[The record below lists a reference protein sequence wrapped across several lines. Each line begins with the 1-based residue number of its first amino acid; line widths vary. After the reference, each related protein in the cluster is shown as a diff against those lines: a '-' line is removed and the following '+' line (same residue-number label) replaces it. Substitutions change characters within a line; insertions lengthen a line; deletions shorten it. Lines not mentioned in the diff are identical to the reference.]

1 MSSFEKL
8 SIQGVRSFGSNAE
21 DLQSITFSSP
31 VTLILGENGCGKT
44 TVIECLKYALT
55 GECPPG
61 SDRGRSFV
69 HDPKIFGLGE
79 SLAQIKM
86 QVRDKRGAQVSI
98 SRAMKVSNK
107 RGKATFE
114 TLDSTINFLT
124 GAGQSKRENQD
135 SLSGRTQDIDLA
147 ISDFMGV
154 SKAIINNVLLCHQE
168 DSSWPLDEAK
178 KLKEKFDAIFGITE
192 YNKALD
198 KIIKMRKESMDEL
211 KVMEANMK
219 HVAYLK
225 QEMEVRTLA
234 LQRAQQKC
242 DSIKAQC
249 SECEEEMKPIEA
261 RLLEI
266 RNIEFEIG
274 KYQAQKVEMETKHK
288 NCKEQISTL
297 TRKIKTPFNGSMAE
311 LDIKINSFDQRMRE
325 MQEQRTETEQELSQL
340 KKSSVSGQEKLGM
353 QDKKRCLAKQRHQS
367 EQACRAQL
375 LKRVKDFCRELQIPI
390 DGDLMEQPGKL
401 LEVLQDIESVIM
413 SKHCEITEIGERND
427 KADKERQAKIDEMRI
442 ELTKSEQGVTEKE
455 KQCEVNKRESEKLEV
470 DIQKIEASMHELKKL
485 EKKIAEANEL
495 YEKTIKNVD
504 QQAMRAEIDGK
515 KTSIAEKQA
524 RFKKLDEQLTF
535 LGSMAKLVAEISLK
549 QKDLEKKNQEV
560 HRVRSRHADNFGK
573 FFKDPITINYRRSM
587 QGAYDK
593 LRREIQD
600 LNEQANAQK
609 LKEQSYEIKRKNLID
624 DIARMEKELKES
636 EELVFQKC
644 RSTPYDELVE
654 RSKTAIS
661 KLQFDHGALKSAE
674 ALYKKYI
681 QKIEEEPCCP
691 LCHHNMSGDEAC
703 DLTTE
708 LTDEIQKLPE
718 NITRAE
724 KALKAEQLKYDNL
737 LQIKPNI
744 LKIKDLKASL
754 PQKKEELKK
763 VEELLGESV
772 SEYETLLALIGEPTH
787 NMELA
792 NSMMGDMTLL
802 DEALKDSVRLTK
814 DLDLQKAKLPA
825 SYDASVSMD
834 ALQAE
839 KSQVSRE
846 LDTERK
852 ELEITQNTFQQHMDA
867 LNRLR
872 EMKNSLKDRQI
883 VLQEGVQSLP
893 QLKERLEKLTNFL
906 ITVTTEISDLRAKIL
921 PLKQNLRAAVEEK
934 DRLKE
939 KERAHLAQLNSKFNS
954 YKSSDQDIQRL
965 NKEAEEYAKLDLQNE
980 IQKLEDTIKTTR
992 DELKKLKISIIY
1004 RVYFQE
1010 SQITLKTDQLE
1021 AIKTECLNQQTVE
1034 RDLKDNRELKQL
1046 QEKESQLSESCQSLN
1061 KQLGNLDFRS
1071 VSKEKVE
1078 LTKRRDT
1085 ATVRKGELLGQLGEI
1100 NSQVGKLQREIDE
1113 PKFKESLKNY
1123 RKANFELMVT
1133 RRSIEDLGQHRLA
1146 LEWALIQFHAE
1157 KMEKIN
1163 RLIREY
1169 WRMIYRGNDIDYIQV
1184 KTEDGNTDA
1193 SADRRKTY
1201 NYRVVQ
1207 SKNNTEIEMRG
1218 RCSAGQRVLA
1228 SLIIRMALAET
1239 FSSNCGVLALD
1250 EPTTNLDRVN
1260 ITSLCDAL
1268 NCIVEE
1274 RQSQSNFMLII
1285 ITHDEN
1291 FISSLGK
1298 ITSYHRV
1305 FRNDDCKSVIRKV
1318 QVG

>member
-1 MSSFEKL
+1 MSSIDKL

-61 SDRGRSFV
+61 SDRGKSFV
-69 HDPKIFGLGE
+69 HDPKIFGLNE

-98 SRAMKVSNK
+98 CRTMKVSNK
-107 RGKATFE
+107 RNKVSFE
-114 TLDSTINFLT
+114 TMDSTINFLT
-124 GAGQSKRENQD
+124 GAGQTKRENQD
-135 SLSGRTQDIDLA
+135 SLSGRTADIDVA

-154 SKAIINNVLLCHQE
+154 SKAIINNVLFCHQE

-198 KIIKMRKESMDEL
+198 KIIKLRKEAMEEL
-211 KVMEANMK
+211 KVMDANMK

-225 QEMEVRTLA
+225 EEMEVKTLN
-234 LQRAQQKC
+234 LQKAQQKY
-242 DSIKAQC
+242 DTIKAQVT
-249 SECEEEMKPIEA
+249 ECEEEMKPIDA
-261 RLLEI
+261 RLVEI
-266 RNIEFEIG
+266 RNVEFEIG
-274 KYQAQKVEMETKHK
+274 KYQAQKVEMDTKHK

-297 TRKIKTPFNGSMAE
+297 TRKIKSPFKGSLAE
-311 LDIKINSFDQRMRE
+311 LEQEINNFDQRMSE
-325 MQEQRTETEQELSQL
+325 MQQQRTEAERDLSQL
-340 KKSSVSGQEKLGM
+340 KKTSASEQEKLST
-353 QDKKRCLAKQRHQS
+353 QDKKHCLAKQRHQS
-367 EQACRAQL
+367 EKNCRSQL
-375 LKRVKDFCRELQIPI
+375 LKRVKDFCLALQIPI
-390 DGDLMEQPGKL
+390 GGDLAEEPEKL
-401 LEVLQDIESVIM
+401 EEVLQEIEATILG
-413 SKHCEITEIGERND
+413 KHCEITEIVEQND
-427 KADKERQAKIDEMRI
+427 KADRGRQAKIDELRI
-442 ELTKSEQGVTEKE
+442 ELTKSEQSVTAQE
-455 KQCEVNKRESEKLEV
+455 KQKETSKRESETLAV
-470 DIQKIEASMHELKKL
+470 DIKKIETSMQELKKL
-485 EKKIAEANEL
+485 EKEIADVNEL
-495 YEKTIKNVD
+495 YESATKGLD
-504 QQAMRAEIDGK
+504 QQAMKEVIASK
-515 KTSIAEKQA
+515 KSSIAEKQTL
-524 RFKKLDEQLTF
+524 FKKLDEQLTF

-549 QKDLEKKNQEV
+549 QKELEKKNQEV

-573 FFKDPITINYRRSM
+573 FFKEPINSNYRRSV

-593 LRREIQD
+593 LRREIQE
-600 LNEQANAQK
+600 LNEKANSQK
-609 LKEQSYEIKRKNLID
+609 LKEQSYEIKRKNLIGE
-624 DIARMEKELKES
+624 ISRMEKELKES
-636 EELVFQKC
+636 EELIFQKC
-644 RSTPYDELVE
+644 RSTPYDDLLE

-661 KLQFDHGALKSAE
+661 KLQFEHGALKSSE
-674 ALYKKYI
+674 TLYKKYI
-681 QKIEEEPCCP
+681 QKIDEEPCCP

-703 DLTTE
+703 DLTSE
-708 LTDEIQKLPE
+708 LTDEIQKLPD
-718 NITRAE
+718 NISRAE
-724 KALKAEQLKYDNL
+724 KALKAEQIKYENL
-737 LQIKPNI
+737 LQIRPNI
-744 LKIKDLKASL
+744 LRVKELKETL

-772 SEYETLLALIGEPTH
+772 SEYETLLALIGEPTQ

-802 DEALKDSVRLTK
+802 DEALKDSLRLTK
-814 DLDLQKAKLPA
+814 DLDQQKAKLPA
-825 SYDASVSMD
+825 SYDSSVSMD

-839 KSQVSRE
+839 KSQVSKE
-846 LDTERK
+846 LDAERK
-852 ELEITQNTFQQHMDA
+852 ELDSTQNTFQQQMDA

-872 EMKNSLKDRQI
+872 EKKNSLKDRQI
-883 VLQEGVQSLP
+883 HLQEGLQSLP
-893 QLKERLEKLTNFL
+893 QLKERFEKLKTFL
-906 ITVTTEISDLRAKIL
+906 TTVTIEISELKAKIQ
-921 PLKQNLRAAVEEK
+921 PLKENLRKAIDEK
-934 DRLKE
+934 ERLKE
-939 KERAHLAQLNSKFNS
+939 SERAKVAQLNSKYNS
-954 YKSSDQDIQRL
+954 YKSTDQDIQRL
-965 NKEAEEYAKLDLQNE
+965 NKEAQDYAKLNLQNE
-980 IQKLEDTIKTTR
+980 IKKLDEVITATKDQLRKLEI
-992 DELKKLKISIIY
+992 EIS
-1004 RVYFQE
+1004 
-1010 SQITLKTDQLE
+1010 LKTDELE
-1021 AIKTECLNQQTVE
+1021 TIKTECLNQQTVE

-1046 QEKESQLSESCQSLN
+1046 QDKESKLRESCQALD
-1061 KQLGNLDFRS
+1061 KQLGNLDFHS
-1071 VSKEKVE
+1071 LSKEKVD
-1078 LTKRRDT
+1078 LNKRYDNARD
-1085 ATVRKGELLGQLGEI
+1085 RKGKLLGQQGEI
-1100 NSQVGKLQREIDE
+1100 NNQVDKLKKEIDE
-1113 PKFKESLKNY
+1113 PKFKNSLKNF
-1123 RKANFELMVT
+1123 RKANYELMVT
-1133 RRSIEDLGQHRLA
+1133 RLSIEDLGQHRLA

-1184 KTEDGNTDA
+1184 KTDEVSTDA

-1207 SKNNTEIEMRG
+1207 SKNNSEIEMRG

-1228 SLIIRMALAET
+1228 CLIIRLALAET

-1250 EPTTNLDRVN
+1250 EPTTNLDRAN

-1305 FRNDDCKSVIRKV
+1305 FRNDECKSVIRKV

>member
-1 MSSFEKL
+1 MSSFDKL

-69 HDPKIFGLGE
+69 HDPKIFGLSE
-79 SLAQIKM
+79 ALAQIKM

-98 SRAMKVSNK
+98 CRTMKVSNK

-135 SLSGRTQDIDLA
+135 SLSGRTVDIDLA

-198 KIIKMRKESMDEL
+198 KIIKLRKEAMDEL

-242 DSIKAQC
+242 DSIKVQC

-266 RNIEFEIG
+266 RNTEFQIG

-297 TRKIKTPFNGSMAE
+297 IKKIKTPFIGSMAE
-311 LDIKINSFDQRMRE
+311 LDIKIDNFDQRKRE
-325 MQEQRTETEQELSQL
+325 MWEQRTETEQELSKL
-340 KKSSVSGQEKLGM
+340 KKYSANGQEKLGVH
-353 QDKKRCLAKQRHQS
+353 DKKLCLTKERHQS
-367 EQACRAQL
+367 EQACRTQL

-390 DGDLMEQPGKL
+390 DGELTEQPEKL
-401 LEVLQDIESVIM
+401 VDVLQDIEAAIL
-413 SKHCEITEIGERND
+413 SKHCEITEIVERND
-427 KADKERQAKIDEMRI
+427 KADQERQAKIDELRI
-442 ELTKSEQGVTEKE
+442 DLTKSEQGVTDKE
-455 KQCEVNKRESEKLEV
+455 KQREVNRRESEKLEV
-470 DIQKIEASMHELKKL
+470 DIQKIEASMQELKVL

-495 YEKTIKNVD
+495 YENKMKSLD
-504 QQAMRAEIDGK
+504 QQARRQSIEDK
-515 KTSIAEKQA
+515 KTSIAKKQTQ
-524 RFKKLDEQLTF
+524 FKKLDEQLTF

-573 FFKDPITINYRRSM
+573 FFKDPISSNYRRSM
-587 QGAYDK
+587 QGAYDR
-593 LRREIQD
+593 LRREIED
-600 LNEQANAQK
+600 LNKQANEQK

-624 DIARMEKELKES
+624 DIARMEKELKKS
-636 EELVFQKC
+636 EELVYQKC
-644 RSTPYDELVE
+644 HSTPYDDLVE
-654 RSKTAIS
+654 RSKTTIS
-661 KLQFDHGALKSAE
+661 KLQFDHGALKSSE

-681 QKIEEEPCCP
+681 QKIEEEPSCP

-708 LTDEIQKLPE
+708 LTDKIQNLPE
-718 NITRAE
+718 NIIRAE

-737 LQIKPNI
+737 LQIKPDI
-744 LKIKDLKASL
+744 LKIKDLKAML

-825 SYDASVSMD
+825 SYDDSVSMD

-839 KSQVSRE
+839 KSQVLKD

-852 ELEITQNTFQQHMDA
+852 DLEVMQNTLQQDMDA

-872 EMKNSLKDRQI
+872 EIRNGRKDRQI

-893 QLKERLEKLTNFL
+893 QLKERFENVTNFL
-906 ITVTTEISDLRAKIL
+906 DTVATEINDLKAKIL

-934 DRLKE
+934 DRV
-939 KERAHLAQLNSKFNS
+939 KERERAQLAQLNSKYNS
-954 YKSSDQDIQRL
+954 YKSTDQDIQRL
-965 NKEAEEYAKLDLQNE
+965 NKEAQAYAKLDLPNE
-980 IQKLEDTIKTTR
+980 IQKLEDTIKAAKE
-992 DELKKLKISIIY
+992 ELKKLAS
-1004 RVYFQE
+1004 E
-1010 SQITLKTDQLE
+1010 SQITSKGDQLE
-1021 AIKTECLNQQTVE
+1021 TIKTECLNQQTVE

-1046 QEKESQLSESCQSLN
+1046 QENESQLSEKCQSLN
-1061 KQLGNLDFRS
+1061 KQLGNLDFHS
-1071 VSKEKVE
+1071 VNKEKVE
-1078 LTKRRDT
+1078 LTKRRDMT
-1085 ATVRKGELLGQLGEI
+1085 TVRKGELLGQLGEI

-1113 PKFKESLKNY
+1113 PRFKESLKNY
-1123 RKANFELMVT
+1123 RKANFELLVT

-1207 SKNNTEIEMRG
+1207 SKNNSEIEMRG

-1250 EPTTNLDRVN
+1250 EPTTNLDRAN
-1260 ITSLCDAL
+1260 IASLCDAL

-1298 ITSYHRV
+1298 ITNYHRV

>member
-1 MSSFEKL
+1 MSSIDKL

-21 DLQSITFSSP
+21 DLQSITFTSP

-44 TVIECLKYALT
+44 TIIECLKYALT

-61 SDRGRSFV
+61 SDRGKSFV
-69 HDPKIFGLGE
+69 HDPKIFGLNE
-79 SLAQIKM
+79 CLAQIKM

-98 SRAMKVSNK
+98 CRTMKVSNK
-107 RGKATFE
+107 RNKVSFE
-114 TLDSTINFLT
+114 TMDSTINFLT
-124 GAGQSKRENQD
+124 GAGQSKRDNQD
-135 SLSGRTQDIDLA
+135 SLSGRTVDIDVA

-154 SKAIINNVLLCHQE
+154 SKAIINNVLFCHQE

-198 KIIKMRKESMDEL
+198 KIIKMRKAAVDEL
-211 KVMEANMK
+211 KVMDANMK
-219 HVAYLK
+219 HVKYLK
-225 QEMEVRTLA
+225 EEMEAKTLN
-234 LQRAQQKC
+234 LQKAQQKC
-242 DSIKAQC
+242 DGINAQC
-249 SECEEEMKPIEA
+249 KECDEEMKPIDA
-261 RLLEI
+261 RLVEI
-266 RNIEFEIG
+266 RNVEFEVG
-274 KYQAQKVEMETKHK
+274 KYQAQKVEMDTKHK
-288 NCKEQISTL
+288 NCKDQISNITW
-297 TRKIKTPFNGSMAE
+297 KIKNLFNGSLDE
-311 LDIKINSFDQRMRE
+311 LEIEINNFDQRMLE
-325 MQEQRTETEQELSQL
+325 MKQQRSEAEQGLTQL
-340 KKSSVSGQEKLGM
+340 KKASATEQEKLGT
-353 QDKKRCLAKQRHQS
+353 QDKRLCLAKQRHQS
-367 EQACRAQL
+367 EQACKTQL

-390 DGDLMEQPGKL
+390 DDDLAEKTEKL
-401 LEVLQDIESVIM
+401 AKVLQDIEDMIM
-413 SKHCEITEIGERND
+413 SKHCEIAEIVEQND
-427 KADKERQAKIDEMRI
+427 KADRGRQAKIDQLRI
-442 ELTKSEQGVTEKE
+442 ELTKSEQSVAAQE
-455 KQCEVNKRESEKLEV
+455 KQREASQRESESLGVEIK
-470 DIQKIEASMHELKKL
+470 KIETSMLELKKL
-485 EKKIAEANEL
+485 EKEIADVNEL
-495 YEKTIKNVD
+495 YENATKDLD
-504 QQAMRAEIDGK
+504 QQAIKEAIASK
-515 KTSIAEKQA
+515 KSSIAEKQKL
-524 RFKKLDEQLTF
+524 FKKLDEQLTF

-549 QKDLEKKNQEV
+549 QKELEKKNQEV
-560 HRVRSRHADNFGK
+560 HRLRSRHADNFAK
-573 FFKDPITINYRRSM
+573 FFEDPINSNYRRSM
-587 QGAYDK
+587 QGAYEK
-593 LRREIQD
+593 LRREIND
-600 LNEQANAQK
+600 LNEKANAQK
-609 LKEQSYEIKRKNLID
+609 LKEQRCEIQRKNLISE
-624 DIARMEKELKES
+624 ISRMEKELKES
-636 EELVFQKC
+636 EELIYQKC
-644 RSTPYDELVE
+644 HSTPYDDLIE

-661 KLQFDHGALKSAE
+661 KLQFDHGALKSSE

-681 QKIEEEPCCP
+681 QKIDEEPCCP

-708 LTDEIQKLPE
+708 LTDEIQKLPD
-718 NITRAE
+718 NISRAE

-744 LKIKDLKASL
+744 QKVKDLNKSL

-763 VEELLGESV
+763 VEDLLGESV
-772 SEYETLLALIGEPTH
+772 SEHETLIALIGEPTH

-814 DLDLQKAKLPA
+814 DLDQQKAKLPA
-825 SYDASVSMD
+825 SYDSSVSMD

-846 LDTERK
+846 LEEERK
-852 ELEITQNTFQQHMDA
+852 ELDLTQNAFQQQMDA

-872 EMKNSLKDRQI
+872 EKKNSLKDRQI
-883 VLQEGVQSLP
+883 RLQEGLQSLP
-893 QLKERLEKLTNFL
+893 QLKERLDKLQKFISTAA
-906 ITVTTEISDLRAKIL
+906 TEISELKAKIQ
-921 PLKQNLRAAVEEK
+921 PLKQNLRTALEEK
-934 DRLKE
+934 ERLKE
-939 KERAHLAQLNSKFNS
+939 IERVKLAQLNNKYNS
-954 YKSSDQDIQRL
+954 YKSTDQDIQRL
-965 NKEAEEYAKLDLQNE
+965 NKEAQDFAKLDLQNE
-980 IQKLEDTIKTTR
+980 IMKLDENIKGTK
-992 DELKKLKISIIY
+992 DKLRKLDIEIS
-1004 RVYFQE
+1004 
-1010 SQITLKTDQLE
+1010 LKTDELE
-1021 AIKTECLNQQTVE
+1021 TVKTECLNQQTVE

-1046 QEKESQLSESCQSLN
+1046 QEKEMKLSESCKTLD
-1061 KQLGNLDFRS
+1061 KKLGNLDFRS

-1078 LTKRRDT
+1078 LTKQLDKAR
-1085 ATVRKGELLGQLGEI
+1085 VRKGELLGQLGEI
-1100 NSQVGKLQREIDE
+1100 NSQVNKLKREIDE
-1113 PKFKESLKNY
+1113 PRFKESLKNF
-1123 RKANFELMVT
+1123 RKANYELMIT
-1133 RRSIEDLGQHRLA
+1133 KMSIEDLGQHRLA

-1184 KTEDGNTDA
+1184 KTDEVSTDA

-1228 SLIIRMALAET
+1228 SLIIRLALAET

-1274 RQSQSNFMLII
+1274 RQTQSNFMLIV

-1298 ITSYHRV
+1298 ITNYHRV
-1305 FRNDDCKSVIRKV
+1305 FRNDECKSVIRKV
-1318 QVG
+1318 RIG

>member
-1 MSSFEKL
+1 MSSIDKL

-61 SDRGRSFV
+61 SDRGKSFV
-69 HDPKIFGLGE
+69 HDPKIFGQNE

-98 SRAMKVSNK
+98 CRTMKVSNK
-107 RGKATFE
+107 RNKVSFE
-114 TLDSTINFLT
+114 TMDSTINFLT

-135 SLSGRTQDIDLA
+135 SLSGRTVDIDVA

-154 SKAIINNVLLCHQE
+154 SKAIINNVLFCHQE

-198 KIIKMRKESMDEL
+198 KIIKLRKEAMEQL
-211 KVMEANMK
+211 KVMDANMK

-225 QEMEVRTLA
+225 EEMEVKTLS
-234 LQRAQQKC
+234 LHKAQQKC
-242 DSIKAQC
+242 DTIKAQC
-249 SECEEEMKPIEA
+249 NDCEEEMKPIEA

-266 RNIEFEIG
+266 RNVEFEVG
-274 KYQAQKVEMETKHK
+274 KYQAQKVEMDTKHK

-297 TRKIKTPFNGSMAE
+297 TRKIKSPFKGSLIE
-311 LDIKINSFDQRMRE
+311 LEQEINNFDQRMTE
-325 MQEQRTETEQELSQL
+325 MQQQRREAEHSLSQL
-340 KKSSVSGQEKLGM
+340 KKSSASEQEKLST
-353 QDKKRCLAKQRHQS
+353 QDRKHCLAKQRYQS
-367 EQACRAQL
+367 EQTCRTEL
-375 LKRVKDFCRELQIPI
+375 LKRVKDFCLDLQIPI
-390 DGDLMEQPGKL
+390 AGDLAEQPGKL
-401 LEVLQDIESVIM
+401 EKVMQDIEEM
-413 SKHCEITEIGERND
+413 LLSKHCEITEIVEQND
-427 KADKERQAKIDEMRI
+427 KADRSRQAKIDGLRI
-442 ELTKSEQGVTEKE
+442 ELTKSEQSVTAQE
-455 KQCEVNKRESEKLEV
+455 KQKEASKRESETLDAEIK
-470 DIQKIEASMHELKKL
+470 KIETSMQELKSL
-485 EKKIAEANEL
+485 EKEIGEVNEL
-495 YEKTIKNVD
+495 YESATKDLD
-504 QQAMRAEIDGK
+504 QQAMKEVISCK
-515 KTSIAEKQA
+515 KASIAEKQTL
-524 RFKKLDEQLTF
+524 FKKLDEQLTF

-549 QKDLEKKNQEV
+549 QKELEKKNQEV

-573 FFKDPITINYRRSM
+573 FFKEPIDSNYRRSM

-593 LRREIQD
+593 LRREIQE
-600 LNEQANAQK
+600 LNEKANSQK
-609 LKEQSYEIKRKNLID
+609 LKEQSHEIKRKNLIGE
-624 DIARMEKELKES
+624 ISRMEKELKES

-644 RSTPYDELVE
+644 RSTPYDDLLE

-681 QKIEEEPCCP
+681 QKIDEEPCCP
-691 LCHHNMSGDEAC
+691 LCHHDMSSDEAC
-703 DLTTE
+703 DLTNE
-708 LTDEIQKLPE
+708 LTDEIQKLPD

-724 KALKAEQLKYDNL
+724 KALKAEQIKYENL

-744 LKIKDLKASL
+744 LKVKDLKESL

-763 VEELLGESV
+763 VEKLLGESV
-772 SEYETLLALIGEPTH
+772 SEYETLLALIGEPTQ

-814 DLDLQKAKLPA
+814 DLDQQKAKLPA
-825 SYDASVSMD
+825 SYDSSISMD

-839 KSQVSRE
+839 KSQVSKE
-846 LDTERK
+846 LDAERK
-852 ELEITQNTFQQHMDA
+852 ELDSTQNTFQQQMDA

-872 EMKNSLKDRQI
+872 EKKNSLKDRQI
-883 VLQEGVQSLP
+883 HLQEGLQSLP
-893 QLKERLEKLTNFL
+893 QLKDRFEKLKTFL
-906 ITVTTEISDLRAKIL
+906 ITIDTEISELKAKIQ
-921 PLKQNLRAAVEEK
+921 PLKQSLRKSIDEK
-934 DRLKE
+934 ERLKE
-939 KERAHLAQLNSKFNS
+939 SERANVAQLNAKYNS
-954 YKSSDQDIQRL
+954 YKSRDQDIQRL
-965 NKEAEEYAKLDLQNE
+965 NKEAQEYGKLNLQNE
-980 IQKLEDTIKTTR
+980 IKKLDEIIKATKDQLRKLEI
-992 DELKKLKISIIY
+992 EIS
-1004 RVYFQE
+1004 
-1010 SQITLKTDQLE
+1010 LKTDELE
-1021 AIKTECLNQQTVE
+1021 TIKTECLNQQTIE

-1046 QEKESQLSESCQSLN
+1046 QDKEAKLIESCQTLD

-1078 LTKRRDT
+1078 LTKQRDK

-1100 NSQVGKLQREIDE
+1100 NNQVNKLKREIDE
-1113 PKFKESLKNY
+1113 PKFKESLKNF
-1123 RKANFELMVT
+1123 RKANYELMVT
-1133 RRSIEDLGQHRLA
+1133 RLSIEDLGQHRLA

-1169 WRMIYRGNDIDYIQV
+1169 WRKIYRGNDIDYIQV
-1184 KTEDGNTDA
+1184 KTDEVSSDA

-1228 SLIIRMALAET
+1228 SLIIRLALAET

-1250 EPTTNLDRVN
+1250 EPTTNLDRIN

-1268 NCIVEE
+1268 NDIVEE

-1305 FRNDDCKSVIRKV
+1305 LRNDECKSVIRKV
-1318 QVG
+1318 QIG

>member
-1 MSSFEKL
+1 MSSFDKL

-69 HDPKIFGLGE
+69 HDPKIFGLSE

-98 SRAMKVSNK
+98 CRTMKVSNK

-124 GAGQSKRENQD
+124 GAGQSKRDNQD
-135 SLSGRTQDIDLA
+135 SLSGRTADIDLA

-198 KIIKMRKESMDEL
+198 KIIKMRKEAMDEL

-225 QEMEVRTLA
+225 QEMEIRTLA
-234 LQRAQQKC
+234 LQKAQQKC

-297 TRKIKTPFNGSMAE
+297 TKKIKTPFIGSMAE
-311 LDIKINSFDQRMRE
+311 LDVKINNFDQRMKE
-325 MQEQRTETEQELSQL
+325 MRDQRTETEQELSQI
-340 KKSSVSGQEKLGM
+340 KKSSAVGQEKLGM
-353 QDKKRCLAKQRHQS
+353 HDKKRCLAKQRHQS

-375 LKRVKDFCRELQIPI
+375 LKRVKEFCRELQIPI
-390 DGDLMEQPGKL
+390 DGELTEQPEKL
-401 LEVLQDIESVIM
+401 LDVLQDIEAVIM

-427 KADKERQAKIDEMRI
+427 KADKDRQAKIDELRI
-442 ELTKSEQGVTEKE
+442 DLTKSEQGVTDKE
-455 KQCEVNKRESEKLEV
+455 NQREVNKRESEKLEV

-495 YEKTIKNVD
+495 YENTIKNVD
-504 QQAMRAEIDGK
+504 QQAMRGAIDDK

-524 RFKKLDEQLTF
+524 QFEKLDKQLTF

-573 FFKDPITINYRRSM
+573 FFKDPISSNYRRSM

-644 RSTPYDELVE
+644 RSTPYDDLVE

-681 QKIEEEPCCP
+681 QKIEEEPSCP

-718 NITRAE
+718 NIVRAE

-744 LKIKDLKASL
+744 LKIKDLKALL

-802 DEALKDSVRLTK
+802 DEALKDSMRLTK

-834 ALQAE
+834 TLQAE
-839 KSQVSRE
+839 KSQVSKDLE
-846 LDTERK
+846 TERK
-852 ELEITQNTFQQHMDA
+852 DLEITQNTFQQHMDA

-883 VLQEGVQSLP
+883 LLQEGVQSLP

-906 ITVTTEISDLRAKIL
+906 ITVATEISDLRTKIL

-939 KERAHLAQLNSKFNS
+939 KERAQLAQMNSKYNS
-954 YKSSDQDIQRL
+954 YKSTDQDIQRL
-965 NKEAEEYAKLDLQNE
+965 NKEAQEYAKLDLENE
-980 IQKLEDTIKTTR
+980 IQKLEDTIKATK
-992 DELKKLKISIIY
+992 DELKNLKQSIIY
-1004 RVYFQE
+1004 CNYYQE
-1010 SQITLKTDQLE
+1010 SQIHLKTDQLE
-1021 AIKTECLNQQTVE
+1021 TIKTECLNQQTAE

-1061 KQLGNLDFRS
+1061 KQLGNLDFHS

-1113 PKFKESLKNY
+1113 PRFKESLKNY
-1123 RKANFELMVT
+1123 RKANFELLVT
-1133 RRSIEDLGQHRLA
+1133 KRSIEDLGQHRLA

-1207 SKNNTEIEMRG
+1207 SKNNAEIEMRG

-1250 EPTTNLDRVN
+1250 EPTTNLDRIN

-1298 ITSYHRV
+1298 ITNYHRV